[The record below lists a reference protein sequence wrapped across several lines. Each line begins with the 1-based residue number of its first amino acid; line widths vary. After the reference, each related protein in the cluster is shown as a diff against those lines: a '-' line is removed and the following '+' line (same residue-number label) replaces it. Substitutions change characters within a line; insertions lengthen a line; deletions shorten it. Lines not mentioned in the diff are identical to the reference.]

1 MINGTTP
8 QSVNDLFN
16 STNFLRRQKRTRE
29 PKEEPPRRILS
40 DAEKN
45 QIYHEYKNTNIA
57 IKTLCNNNKICVST
71 LYNTIIPFI
80 KKQNGIM
87 ESENNVKILNLDNE
101 IQKTFNNNKNI
112 KLLTTNI

>member
-1 MINGTTP
+1 MIFVYNYSFFLFYIYRHAIMINGTTL

-29 PKEEPPRRILS
+29 RKEKPPRRILS

-87 ESENNVKILNLDNE
+87 EN
-101 IQKTFNNNKNI
+101 
-112 KLLTTNI
+112 